1 MAKLTLY
8 QILAIE
14 VRNNESFNPFG
25 DQFDRYQLSNNL
37 DAIIKDKYIGD
48 VEYDQ
53 KGAKAVSAL
62 SELNKTYESYIDQI
76 KEILKSTGLTGPD
89 LISRVIASTN
99 YYYLSVLQQ
108 QKEVKDDHD
117 KGKLEDIHN
126 LARNEFKN
134 MNGTGVSATDIS
146 DSVNDAANEIIK
158 IILSLN
164 ITDEAQLPI
173 SEPKITSQ
181 LAAVLQIASI
191 IYAMKYNFQEFQ
203 FETAEID
210 FSFDTITFSKSPGS
224 YFLIK
229 AANKIRQ
236 RNQIM
241 EFFITANRFQKNK
254 LIRPISTIANGQINF
269 SRGSQP
275 DETNMEAQILCDF
288 LAFHFHL
295 NLAKLNEFEEF
306 RVNDLF
312 KLFEYLRATFHSVDV
327 DSIVSKATSSQDYRY
342 IPYEIEID
350 HLNAFLSSE
359 SGISIELTKRFTSL
373 LSQPLSQDMDI
384 WAKPF
389 IQVGNNLLFLLG
401 AIGGHLTYQFE
412 HLLDGFVPEHEQM
425 KLFKNHLELELN
437 TSKHGHTLKQVDI
450 SPVSANLSS
459 EGLLV
464 YQSLKHLLV
473 FQLCLIKY
481 PLDAITTAAEMVSLF
496 KQVEILKS
504 NIEVLKANIK
514 DLTGREQVKI
524 VGSLVTNHPLFSGMT
539 LEDIPVL
546 DAILLKNY
554 IDVGKY
560 RRGMIVMSPEQINSE
575 DISSYPYYHDDESFD
590 KNILSFLYQPSPVH
604 EMVKNIRLENF
615 KISLGEQ
622 SPLIF
627 AQTAELQPLSES
639 MSNLVSELLE
649 YLKQLHYFDAD
660 YNKDPEGKRL
670 ISDRIEFLTPLT
682 FSYFSIDKTN
692 RESRILLLSN
702 FKKVGFDG
710 TVFLLNNLLKVSRQT
725 AKKGIE
731 ILPLPELP
739 PIDHEKADSQ
749 WRELSKSGAIQG
761 PISPSNFSMHHNL
774 SDVDRDN
781 LLRHLFSLI
790 SSYGPG
796 IYEEERLKDFY
807 LLATIT
813 VGLAA
818 GLKHF
823 EKEVYSTFL
832 NLMDTLNYNGHF
844 QKARN
849 FSEEALAY
857 SFKYETVPLLG
868 WLALFKCFSK
878 QKNIQDAAFYGNA
891 YFSALNALP
900 SVKMHQAFD
909 GFYNAM
915 LFFRNFGFQELA
927 DNFFVSLNSMPLESY
942 QLQQITLSFMNAKLS
957 DVKNLQQ
964 HLVLAEDFLNKHILE
979 ITEHGQQGAL
989 PWTAFLY
996 NLINIEKAGHIIVP
1010 ASLKIYL
1017 TEFEKLLD
1025 PLTLENI
1032 HGQFFP
1038 DGKKSV
1044 ILLKE
1049 ALKKT
1054 YETMAVEDYVS
1065 EITALEMLANN
1076 VASLSINPLDL
1087 NNLLI
1092 SGLVLNDQTL
1102 TFHELEANESK
1113 DIVSLD
1119 KVVTPDFESYG
1130 SDLLKKT
1137 PIQSGQVILWLFEFH
1152 GKVYALYIDEHLNT
1166 NLQHMPNWSIKE
1178 MRTWLGGLD
1187 DYFFDEKNSYPI
1199 NQQEGDYID
1208 DLKKLHFNKLDIPF
1222 DFTEL
1227 LVCYSLELAVFPPN
1241 LLEIPIDFSKFPELI
1256 EPHEE
1261 RVKEHL
1267 REQPFDFIGF
1277 QKPVTNII
1285 SIEFLSSKGIEINK
1299 SKEEISVGC
1308 WIPTIDEDMTLY
1320 IAEKTL
1326 RPIIEDKYNS
1336 TIQNSVYPQPP
1347 LNSTVNVFVA
1357 HGAKTIT
1364 GFRSV
1369 HTRGQNEGHAIV
1381 NETGISRVF
1390 GTGFIAVVFICDSG
1404 SMTKDIYSQKL
1415 ISFVSE
1421 ILSLGYSAVVAP
1433 AWKYNPAICAIWL
1446 DTFLDSLKAGLSIS
1460 FAVQKANKVSAK
1472 EGFDEYFGFYSP
1484 RGWAAMHLY
1493 GNPNIH
1499 FK

>member
-8 QILAIE
+8 QILEIE
-14 VRNNESFNPFG
+14 VRNNELFNPFG
-25 DQFDRYQLSNNL
+25 NHFDRSQLLSNL
-37 DAIIKDKYIGD
+37 DTIIKDKYNED

-53 KGAKAVSAL
+53 KGIKAVSAI
-62 SELNKTYESYIDQI
+62 SDLNKTYENYIEQI
-76 KEILKSTGLTGPD
+76 KGILKSTGLRSQD
-89 LISRVIASTN
+89 LIERIIASTN

-108 QKEVKDDHD
+108 QKEVKDSHG
-117 KGKLEDIHN
+117 KGTLEDIN
-126 LARNEFKN
+126 NFAKDDFKN

-146 DSVNDAANEIIK
+146 DSVNDAANEVITIAQ
-158 IILSLN
+158 ILN
-164 ITDEAQLPI
+164 ITDEVQMPI
-173 SEPKITSQ
+173 SEPRITLQ
-181 LAAVLQIASI
+181 LAKVIQIASI
-191 IYAMKYNFQEFQ
+191 TYAMKSNFQEFQ
-203 FETAEID
+203 FETAEINFD
-210 FSFDTITFSKSPGS
+210 SDTITFSKSPGS

-236 RNQIM
+236 RNQII
-241 EFFITANRFQKNK
+241 EFFMTASKFPKSK
-254 LIRPISTIANGQINF
+254 IIKPISTTTNGLINF
-269 SRGSQP
+269 DKGSQA
-275 DETNMEAQILCDF
+275 DDTNMDAQISCDF

-295 NLAKLNEFEEF
+295 HLIKLNGYDEF

-312 KLFEYLRATFHSVDV
+312 KLFEYLRIAFHSVDV
-327 DSIVSKATSSQDYRY
+327 DSIVSNATETQDYRY
-342 IPYEIEID
+342 IPYKIDID
-350 HLNAFLSSE
+350 HLNSFLSSE
-359 SGISIELTKRFTSL
+359 SGISLELTQRFTSL
-373 LSQPLSQDMDI
+373 LSQPLSQNMDI

-389 IQVGNNLLFLLG
+389 IRMGNNLLFLLG
-401 AIGGHLTYQFE
+401 AVGGHLTYQFE
-412 HLLDGFVPEHEQM
+412 HILDNFVTLDEQM
-425 KLFKNHLELELN
+425 RLYKNHLELELN
-437 TSKHGHTLKQVDI
+437 TIKHGHSFKQVDI
-450 SPVSANLSS
+450 SSVHSQLSTD
-459 EGLLV
+459 GLLV

-481 PLDAITTAAEMVSLF
+481 PLEPATTAAEMVNLF
-496 KQVEILKS
+496 RQVEILK
-504 NIEVLKANIK
+504 NNAEVLNANIK
-514 DLTGREQVKI
+514 ELTGKDQIKI

-539 LEDIPVL
+539 LENTPVV

-560 RRGMIVMSPEQINSE
+560 RRAMMVMSPEKIDSE

-590 KNILSFLYQPSPVH
+590 KNITSFLYQPSPVH
-604 EMVKNIRLENF
+604 EMVKNIKLENF
-615 KISLGEQ
+615 KISLGDQ

-627 AQTAELQPLSES
+627 AQTAELQPLRAS
-639 MSNLVSELLE
+639 MTNLVSELFE
-649 YLKQLHYFDAD
+649 CLKQLHYFDAD

-682 FSYFSIDKTN
+682 FSYFSIDKTR

-710 TVFLLNNLLKVSRQT
+710 TTFLINNLLRVSRQT
-725 AKKGIE
+725 AKKRIKKS
-731 ILPLPELP
+731 PLSELS
-739 PIDHEKADSQ
+739 PIDHEKADFQ
-749 WRELSKSGAIQG
+749 WRKLNKLDQMQGAV
-761 PISPSNFSMHHNL
+761 SPSNFSINHNL
-774 SDVDRDN
+774 SDDDRDN
-781 LLRHLFSLI
+781 LLRHLFSLV

-796 IYEEERLKDFY
+796 IYPEDRLEDFY
-807 LLATIT
+807 ILTTIT

-823 EKEVYSTFL
+823 EKDVYSCFL
-832 NLMDTLNYNGHF
+832 NLMDALNYNGHF

-868 WLALFKCFSK
+868 WLVQFKCFSK

-891 YFSALNALP
+891 YFSALNACP
-900 SVKMHQAFD
+900 SVTVYQAFD

-927 DNFFVSLNSMPLESY
+927 DIFFERLNSMPLESY
-942 QLQQITLSFMNAKLS
+942 QLQQITLSFLNAKLG
-957 DVKNLQQ
+957 DIKNLQQ
-964 HLVLAEDFLNKHILE
+964 HLVLAEDFLNKNILE

-996 NLINIEKAGHIIVP
+996 NLLNIEKAGYIVIP

-1025 PLTLENI
+1025 PVTLENMQ
-1032 HGQFFP
+1032 GQFFP

-1044 ILLKE
+1044 TLLKE

-1054 YETMAVEDYVS
+1054 YETMAIEDYVA

-1076 VASLSINPLDL
+1076 VASISVEPLDV
-1087 NNLLI
+1087 NSLLI

-1102 TFHELEANESK
+1102 TFHEIEANEPN
-1113 DIVSLD
+1113 DFIPLD
-1119 KVVTPDFESYG
+1119 KVATPNFESYG
-1130 SDLLKKT
+1130 SDLLEKM
-1137 PIQSGQVILWLFEFH
+1137 PIQHGQIVLWLFEFH
-1152 GKVYALYIDEHLNT
+1152 EKVYALYIDENRNT
-1166 NLQHMPNWSIKE
+1166 DLQYLPNWSIKE
-1178 MRTWLGGLD
+1178 MRTWLGELD
-1187 DYFFDEKNSYPI
+1187 DYFFDEKNGYPI

-1208 DLKKLHFNKLDIPF
+1208 DLKKLHFNRLDIPF
-1222 DFTEL
+1222 TFDEL
-1227 LVCYSLELAVFPPN
+1227 LICYSLDLAAFPPN
-1241 LLEIPIDFSKFPELI
+1241 LLKIPIDLENSPQLI
-1256 EPHEE
+1256 ESHEE
-1261 RVKEHL
+1261 RVKEYL
-1267 REQPFDFIGF
+1267 IEQPFDFVGF
-1277 QKPVTNII
+1277 HKPVTNIV
-1285 SIEFLSSKGIEINK
+1285 SIEFFTSKGIEINPNK
-1299 SKEEISVGC
+1299 NEISVGC

-1326 RPIIEDKYNS
+1326 RPIIEDKYKS
-1336 TIQNSVYPQPP
+1336 TIQNSIYPKPA
-1347 LNSTVNVFVA
+1347 LNSIVNVFVA

-1404 SMTKDIYSQKL
+1404 SMTKDIYTQKL
-1415 ISFVSE
+1415 TSFVSE

-1433 AWKYNPAICAIWL
+1433 AWKYNPAVCAIWL
-1446 DTFLDSLKAGLSIS
+1446 DTFLEALKAGEPIS
-1460 FAVQKANKVSAK
+1460 FSVQKANKVSSK
-1472 EGFDEYFGFYSP
+1472 QGFDEYFGFYSP

-1493 GNPNIH
+1493 GNPNIR